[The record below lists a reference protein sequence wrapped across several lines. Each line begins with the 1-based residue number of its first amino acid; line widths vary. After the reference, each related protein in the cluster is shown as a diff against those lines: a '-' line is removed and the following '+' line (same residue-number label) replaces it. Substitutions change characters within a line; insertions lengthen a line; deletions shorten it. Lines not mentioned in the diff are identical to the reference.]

1 MTTPH
6 NAPEHLVTVEEF
18 LAGPPDAFG
27 EIHDGLLIEC
37 MAQSPAHDIVVRRLV
52 SELEY
57 AIDPSGPCR
66 QVHSD
71 TPVRLADAEGVDAS
85 RRLRARYPD
94 VLLRD
99 CSEGGYGGYDLQ
111 TVAGQTL
118 LVAEVTSD
126 STVDTDIGLK
136 RELYARAGIPVYLV
150 VHFDKD
156 WQQITEIEE
165 YRLDWSGRRYVVRHT
180 HTDALVLTDPVR
192 LAVTFV
198 ELQSPLP
205 PRR

>member
-6 NAPEHLVTVEEF
+6 DASKHLITVEEF
-18 LAGPPDAFG
+18 LAAPMDAFG
-27 EIHDGLLIEC
+27 EVHDGILIEA
-37 MAQSPAHDIVVRRLV
+37 MAQSPQHDIVVRRLV
-52 SELEY
+52 NELEY

-71 TPVRLADAEGVDAS
+71 TPVRMADAEGVDAS
-85 RRLRARYPD
+85 RRLRVRYPD
-94 VLLRD
+94 VLVRD
-99 CSEGGYGGYDLQ
+99 CSEGGYDGYDLQ
-111 TVAGQTL
+111 TVAGQAL

-126 STVDTDIGLK
+126 GTVDADIGIK
-136 RELYARAGIPVYLV
+136 RELYARAGIPIYLV
-150 VHFDKD
+150 VHFDRN

-180 HTDALVLTDPVR
+180 HTDALVLTDPVK
-192 LAVTFV
+192 LAVTFE

-205 PRR
+205 RRR

>member
-1 MTTPH
+1 MSTPH
-6 NAPEHLVTVEEF
+6 NASERVVTVEEF

-27 EIHDGLLIEC
+27 EIHDGLLIES
-37 MAQSPAHDIVVRRLV
+37 MAQSPEHDIVVRRLV
-52 SELEY
+52 NELEY

-71 TPVRLADAEGVDAS
+71 TPVRLADAEGGDPS

-94 VLLRD
+94 ALLRD
-99 CSEGGYGGYDLQ
+99 CSDGGYDLQ

-118 LVAEVTSD
+118 LIVEVTSD
-126 STVDTDIGLK
+126 STVDADIGIK

-150 VHFDKD
+150 VHFDKN

-165 YRLDWSGRRYVVRHT
+165 NRLDWSGRRYVVRHT
-180 HTDALVLTDPVR
+180 HTDALVLTDPVE
-192 LAVTFV
+192 LAVTFK
-198 ELQSPLP
+198 ELQSTL
-205 PRR
+205 PRRR